1 MKDKTVWVV
10 MTTYEKDENDP
21 LLVSLLDE
29 ENHVSKVFAHLESAK
44 EHKEEL
50 EETILLNVV
59 SKAEEIF
66 SDYNSKYKL
75 LNQYKYINELMQKIK
90 VYIVDAEYYLK

>member
-1 MKDKTVWVV
+1 MKDKIVWIV

-21 LLVSLLDE
+21 LLVSVLDE
-29 ENHVSKVFAHLESAK
+29 ENHVSKVFAYLESAR
-44 EHKEEL
+44 EYKEEL

-66 SDYNSKYKL
+66 SDYNKYKL